1 MSAAGSAAA
10 PQAPPGAYNLIP
22 VRETFIADCETPVSA
37 FLKLRELAPGEPA
50 FLLES
55 AEQGQRMGRYS
66 FIGFRPRSVVRWSL
80 GDPGDPY
87 AIAAGAVGDLRQAP
101 SAEDSDGPPF
111 VGGAVGF
118 FGYDLVRTVE
128 PLGAPNEDVLGLP
141 DMALMLTDAVV
152 AFDHLKHT
160 ITILANADLE
170 AEPDLELAREAARRT
185 IAEVKACLAGPV
197 PPSRRSGVAA
207 AETAATGRSGGEG
220 LSPTFG
226 VADASARE
234 VPRFESNMSKE
245 RFEGMVARIVGYIHA
260 GDAFQVVPSQRWSAK
275 VPVEAFSIYRGLR
288 TVNPSP
294 YMYFLDFGDFQVA
307 GASPEPLLTVTGRHV
322 STRPIAGTRPRGATP
337 EEDRHIAADLLEDE
351 KERAEHVMLVDLGR
365 NDLGR
370 VCEYGS
376 VVVDELMEVE
386 TYSHVMHI
394 VSSVSGTLREDVGAM
409 DALRSVLPAGTLSG
423 APKVRA
429 MQIIDELE
437 PTKRGGYG
445 GAIGYLSYSGDL
457 DTAIHIRTVVIAD
470 GVAHV
475 QAGGGTV
482 ADAKP
487 EYEYEESVNKSKA
500 VLRAVELACEQADWG

>member
-1 MSAAGSAAA
+1 MSVAGSASRVASA
-10 PQAPPGAYNLIP
+10 GANNLIP
-22 VRETFIADCETPVSA
+22 LRETFIADCETPVSA
-37 FLKLRELAPGEPA
+37 FLKLRALAPGEPS

-66 FIGFRPRSVVRWSL
+66 FIGFRPRSVLRWSL

-87 AIAAGAVGDLRQAP
+87 ALAAAAVAGCRQAQV
-101 SAEDSDGPPF
+101 EDLPPF
-111 VGGAVGF
+111 AGGAVGY

-128 PLGAPNEDVLGLP
+128 PLGAPNPDALGLP
-141 DMALMLTDAVV
+141 DMALMLTDALVC
-152 AFDHLKHT
+152 FDHLKHT
-160 ITILANADLE
+160 ITILANADLD
-170 AEPDLELAREAARRT
+170 AEPDAEKAREEAART
-185 IAEVKACLAGPV
+185 IAEVRACLAGPV
-197 PPSRRSGVAA
+197 PSGPEVG
-207 AETAATGRSGGEG
+207 T
-220 LSPTFG
+220 
-226 VADASARE
+226 RE
-234 VPRFESNMSKE
+234 VPTFESNMTRES
-245 RFEGMVARIVGYIHA
+245 FEAMVERIVEYIHA
-260 GDAFQVVPSQRWSAK
+260 GDAFQVVPAQRFSAE

-288 TVNPSP
+288 AVNPSP

-337 EEDRHIAADLLEDE
+337 DEDRRIAGELLEDE
-351 KERAEHVMLVDLGR
+351 KERSEHVMLVDLGR

-376 VVVDELMEVE
+376 VVVDELMEIE
-386 TYSHVMHI
+386 TYSHLMHI

-457 DTAIHIRTVVIAD
+457 DTAIHIRTVVVKD
-470 GVAHV
+470 GIAHV

-487 EYEYEESVNKSKA
+487 VYEYEESVNKTRA
-500 VLRAVELACEQADWG
+500 VLGAVELACRQADWG